1 MPAPMSDKLS
11 MDYDDDDVEDGDVAD
26 GATIGMDRFARKP
39 SYLYDTSSSCLLIKS
54 S

>member
-11 MDYDDDDVEDGDVAD
+11 MDYDDDDEDGDVAD

-39 SYLYDTSSSCLLIKS
+39 SYLYDTSSSWLLIKS